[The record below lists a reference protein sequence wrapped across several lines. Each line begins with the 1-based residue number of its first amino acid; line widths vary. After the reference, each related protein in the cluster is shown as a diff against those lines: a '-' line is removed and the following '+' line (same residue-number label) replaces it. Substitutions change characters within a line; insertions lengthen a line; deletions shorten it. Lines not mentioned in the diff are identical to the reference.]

1 MSQVPTWPTSISAII
16 RTKAFARGVAD
27 VRAGR
32 SPQFDE
38 ENDWD
43 YERGRQWAV
52 IAPPTMPL
60 MHQRNHPKRDRAA
73 YIKRRAAA
81 VLP

>member
-1 MSQVPTWPTSISAII
+1 MSQVPTWPISISAII

-60 MHQRNHPKRDRAA
+60 MLGRRVNPRAVAIFKREQ
-73 YIKRRAAA
+73 II
-81 VLP
+81 